1 MKHVEH
7 AGMAEHGMAC
17 ILYADPVWLH
27 HLFADL
33 RVRSTISP
41 QTWMG
46 FTIFRIAFLRVI
58 LTSIFLGH
66 WAFLAG
72 MGLS

>member
-33 RVRSTISP
+33 RVWSTNYFDNAMPGIP
-41 QTWMG
+41 CLLTG
-46 FTIFRIAFLRVI
+46 F
-58 LTSIFLGH
+58 
-66 WAFLAG
+66 
-72 MGLS
+72 